1 MPALEKHTTHN
12 IISFLCNAS
21 TSFPMS
27 PTSLLSNN
35 NDLLWFILTYHSIA
49 CPPSICSLC
58 LLWVEW
64 TFLPLFTWWASIHV
78 PNLCY
83 QSEFNVKIEAMLTTS
98 HRKIFNA
105 GNEVPT
111 KLLKGLEEHK
121 SGTANKLSGHNT
133 AGIIQK
139 WGAAAASQRSESYK
153 TTADVTAAQQP
164 RLMIWR
170 WNKESDHCKSQC
182 LLDPYTSA
190 ATTAKGK
197 MTLFSPAL
205 QSLY

>member
-27 PTSLLSNN
+27 PTSWHSNI

-64 TFLPLFTWWASIHV
+64 TFRPLFTWGASIHL

-83 QSEFNVKIEAMLTTS
+83 QSEFNVKIEATLTMS
-98 HRKIFNA
+98 PRKIFNA

-153 TTADVTAAQQP
+153 
-164 RLMIWR
+164 RLWCH
-170 WNKESDHCKSQC
+170 SC
-182 LLDPYTSA
+182 P
-190 ATTAKGK
+190 TAKADDLAVKQGVW
-197 MTLFSPAL
+197 
-205 QSLY
+205 SL